1 MEHTSKQI
9 LLNKI
14 SKAFDLLRGS
24 LLDTFDSFKIIY
36 VLLAYKRFSDLF
48 EEGKVSKNA
57 LIKIPEGCSWS
68 QIETSSKQLF
78 KQIDINLKKIC
89 SVNNCLEGITEVLG
103 IDKYQLK
110 IPLPIQEELLNVF
123 NSIDLSLNSFSFKE
137 FVEIDSTLFHQQSI
151 LGRRGMNE
159 YVTPI
164 SLSKLMVKLLDPQI
178 TDKIYD
184 PFAGLGNTLIT
195 AVTHI
200 YENYGWPNEL
210 EQQHLLNL
218 NNNIDLYEKNNEI
231 LAWAKLR
238 LAIAGILS
246 NSTIKRGPL
255 SDLSMSNSGTDKAD
269 VVFLPPA
276 FSSQFIK
283 VEALNMKIPYEVDSI
298 LLPYNFGLSDNGR
311 MSVVLPQSFLFRK
324 DVRYFREVLFF
335 EEDCIEA
342 IIQLPAGLWPQ
353 ITIQTTL
360 FILSKNKHKDRK
372 HRALFTI
379 AECVQKDKITSI
391 SDKEIE
397 RIVATFKDFKVRTE
411 NEEIVTLEEIQQ
423 NNYDLSPSRYIGAFS
438 CEVKELKEKEK
449 GSHLGDICEI
459 IRGKSR
465 KPHEDKNGLP
475 FVTTKDL
482 AADVKLPFID
492 FNNVFLGQ
500 PTSERYIFRQKCIL
514 VSLVG
519 NNLKPTIFDP
529 KLSGTVEADE
539 YDKKYS
545 EILLGHNIAAIVPN
559 EEIIDFEY
567 LFYQL
572 YSRIVKKQHE
582 SSLRSIG
589 IPNISIQSL
598 KTVVI
603 PILKSLEDQR
613 AFIKQYKESLLK
625 AENAKYEALK
635 ERLKVFD
642 KKQEAE
648 FDIVRHLAHN
658 INPKIEI
665 AKSPIDS
672 VIKFLQD
679 KQIIDEIL
687 STRLDGTKETV
698 GDALNITVKS
708 LEQIYSVL
716 ESARKLVTREIRKED
731 FQGIDI
737 HELFVKD
744 IIPPF
749 SNKPYELIVKKV
761 NSKLDASIR
770 LHKES
775 FIEAINNIIRNAE
788 HHAFD
793 ESANDARLE
802 FYIGGNDEE
811 IIIDY
816 TNNGKRFPL
825 EMDEK
830 KFLSFGTKSSDSPG
844 EGLGGAWIG
853 KVIEAHDGSF
863 GIIRD
868 ENPVHFRITLPR
880 KVLK

>member
-14 SKAFDLLRGS
+14 SKAFDLLCGS

-36 VLLAYKRFSDLF
+36 VLLAYKRFNDLF
-48 EEGKVSKNA
+48 EEGKVSKNS

-68 QIETSSKQLF
+68 QIETSSKQIF
-78 KQIDINLKKIC
+78 KQIDINLKKIS
-89 SVNNCLEGITEVLG
+89 SVNNCLEGIAEVFD
-103 IDKYQLK
+103 IDKYQSK
-110 IPLPIQEELLNVF
+110 IPLPIQDELLNVF

-137 FVEIDSTLFHQQSI
+137 FVEIGSKLFHQHSI
-151 LGRRGMNE
+151 LGHRGME

-184 PFAGLGNTLIT
+184 PFAGLGDTLIT

-200 YENYGWPNEL
+200 YENYGWPNGY
-210 EQQHLLNL
+210 EQPTLSNK
-218 NNNIDLYEKNNEI
+218 IYLYDENEEI
-231 LAWAKLR
+231 LTLAKLR
-238 LAIAGILS
+238 LAIAGVLDNLTITRRGSILDLK
-246 NSTIKRGPL
+246 IK
-255 SDLSMSNSGTDKAD
+255 DKAD
-269 VVFLPPA
+269 VVFLRPP
-276 FSSQFIK
+276 FNRSIEIEETQK
-283 VEALNMKIPYEVDSI
+283 KIPEELFSI
-298 LLPYNFGLSDNGR
+298 TFSYFSLSDTGR
-311 MSVVLPQSFLFRK
+311 MSVVLPQSFLFRR
-324 DVRYFREVLFF
+324 DIRSVRETLFK
-335 EEDCIEA
+335 EDCIEA
-342 IIQLPAGLWPQ
+342 IIQLPVGLWPHTSLS
-353 ITIQTTL
+353 TIL
-360 FILSKNKHKDRK
+360 LVLNKNKLKERK
-372 HRALFTI
+372 HKVIFIKVDPVT
-379 AECVQKDKITSI
+379 KDGSISI
-391 SDKEIE
+391 SDKEIG
-397 RIVATFKDFKVRTE
+397 RIVATFKNFKVITE

-423 NNYDLSPSRYIGAFS
+423 NNYDLSTSQYIGAFS
-438 CEVKELKEKEK
+438 GEVKKLKENKT
-449 GSHLGDICEI
+449 GSPLGDICEI
-459 IRGKSR
+459 IRGRSR
-465 KPHEDKNGLP
+465 KPHEDKDGLP

-482 AADVKLPFID
+482 AVDVTRPFID

-514 VSLVG
+514 MSLVG

-529 KLSGTVEADE
+529 KLSDTVEADE

-572 YSRIVKKQHE
+572 YSPIVKKQHE

-613 AFIKQYKESLLK
+613 AFLKQYKESLLE

-658 INPKIEI
+658 IKPKIHMI
-665 AKSPIDS
+665 KSPI
-672 VIKFLQD
+672 VHVKNYLEE
-679 KQIIDEIL
+679 KQLLGEVL
-687 STRLDGTKETV
+687 STRLNGTKETL
-698 GDALNITVKS
+698 GDALNIAVKS
-708 LEQIYSVL
+708 SEQIHSIL
-716 ESARKLVTREIRKED
+716 ESARDLVTREIRKED
-731 FQGIDI
+731 FQDVDI
-737 HELFVKD
+737 YKLFESD
-744 IIPPF
+744 IKPLF
-749 SNKPYELIVKKV
+749 ANKPYKLIAKKV
-761 NSKLDASIR
+761 DSELDGSIQ

-788 HHAFD
+788 LHAFN
-793 ESANDARLE
+793 ESLSDARLE
-802 FYIGGNDEE
+802 FDINGNDEN

-816 TNNGKRFPL
+816 KNNGLPFPRN
-825 EMDEK
+825 MNEK
-830 KFLSFGTKSSDSPG
+830 DFLSFGTKSSDSPG

-853 KVIEAHDGSF
+853 KVIEAHNGSF
-863 GIIRD
+863 QIIRD

-880 KVLK
+880 KVKK

>member
-36 VLLAYKRFSDLF
+36 VLFAYKRFNDLF
-48 EEGKVSKNA
+48 EEGKVSEYS

-68 QIETSSKQLF
+68 QIETSSKQIF
-78 KQIDINLKKIC
+78 KQIDINLKKI
-89 SVNNCLEGITEVLG
+89 SSFNNCLEGIAEVFD
-103 IDKYQLK
+103 IDKYQSK

-151 LGRRGMNE
+151 LGRRGINE

-184 PFAGLGNTLIT
+184 PIAGMGDTLIT
-195 AVTHI
+195 AVSHI
-200 YENYGWPNEL
+200 YDNNGWPD
-210 EQQHLLNL
+210 EQVKYKMPND
-218 NNNIDLYEKNNEI
+218 IDFYEKNVVA
-231 LAWAKLR
+231 LALVKLR

-246 NSTIKRGPL
+246 NSTIKRGPIFEL
-255 SDLSMSNSGTDKAD
+255 DDFGLEGMNKAD
-269 VVFLPPA
+269 VVFLPA
-276 FSSQFIK
+276 FSSQLIK
-283 VEALNMKIPYEVDSI
+283 LKGSELHSILIPYD
-298 LLPYNFGLSDNGR
+298 YCLSDNGR

-324 DVRYFREVLFF
+324 DVRDDRELLF
-335 EEDCIEA
+335 EEIDCIEA

-353 ITIQTTL
+353 TTIETTL
-360 FILSKNKHKDRK
+360 LILSMNKPKDRK
-372 HRALFTI
+372 HKALFTI

-438 CEVKELKEKEK
+438 GEVKKLKENKT
-449 GSHLGDICEI
+449 GSPLGDICEI
-459 IRGKSR
+459 IRGRSR
-465 KPHEDKNGLP
+465 KPHEDKDGLP
-475 FVTTKDL
+475 FVTTKAL
-482 AADVKLPFID
+482 AVDVTRPFID
-492 FNNVFLGQ
+492 FNNVFHGQ

-519 NNLKPTIFDP
+519 NTLKPTIFDP
-529 KLSGTVEADE
+529 KLSDTVEVDE

-572 YSRIVKKQHE
+572 YSPIVKKQHE

-613 AFIKQYKESLLK
+613 AFIKQYKRSLLE

-658 INPKIEI
+658 IKPKIQI
-665 AKSPIDS
+665 AKSPITN
-672 VIKFLQD
+672 VIKFLQE
-679 KQIIDEIL
+679 KQLSYEIL

-708 LEQIYSVL
+708 LEQIQSVL

-731 FQGIDI
+731 FQDIDI
-737 HELFVKD
+737 YELFVKD
-744 IIPPF
+744 IIPIF
-749 SNKPYELIVKKV
+749 SNKPYILNVKKV
-761 NSKLDASIR
+761 NSKVDASIR

-788 HHAFD
+788 VHAFAK
-793 ESANDARLE
+793 SPKNAKLE
-802 FYIGGNDEE
+802 FDIDGNDEN

-816 TNNGKRFPL
+816 KNNGLPFPAN
-825 EMDEK
+825 MNK
-830 KFLSFGTKSSDSPG
+830 KEFFSFGTKSSDSPG

-853 KVIEAHDGSF
+853 KVIEAHNGTF
-863 GIIRD
+863 KIIRD
-868 ENPVHFRITLPR
+868 KNPVHFRIELPR
-880 KVLK
+880 KVVK

>member
-1 MEHTSKQI
+1 MKHISKQI

-14 SKAFDLLRGS
+14 FKAFDMLRNLTS
-24 LLDTFDSFKIIY
+24 ILSPFDSFKIIY
-36 VLLAYKRFSDLF
+36 VILAYKRFNDLF
-48 EEGKVSKNA
+48 EEGKVSKNS

-68 QIETSSKQLF
+68 QIATSSKQLF
-78 KQIDINLKKIC
+78 KQIDINLKNIS
-89 SVNNCLEGITEVLG
+89 SVNNCLEGIAEVLN
-103 IDKYQLK
+103 IDKYQSK

-123 NSIDLSLNSFSFKE
+123 NTINLSLNNFSFKD
-137 FVEIDSTLFHQQSI
+137 FIEIDSTLFHQQSI
-151 LGRRGMNE
+151 LGHRRTNE
-159 YVTPI
+159 YFTPI

-184 PFAGLGNTLIT
+184 PFAGLGDTLIT

-200 YENYGWPNEL
+200 YENYGWPNEV

-218 NNNIDLYEKNNEI
+218 NNNVDLYEENNEI
-231 LAWAKLR
+231 LALAKLR

-246 NSTIKRGPL
+246 TSTIKRGSL
-255 SDLSMSNSGTDKAD
+255 SELNIGMDKAD

-283 VEALNMKIPYEVDSI
+283 LEVPKIKIPYEVNSI
-298 LLPYNFGLSDNGR
+298 LFFYDFGLSDNGR

-324 DVRYFREVLFF
+324 DVRYFRETLF
-335 EEDCIEA
+335 EEIDCIEA

-353 ITIQTTL
+353 TAIQTTL

-372 HRALFTI
+372 HKALFTI
-379 AECVQKDKITSI
+379 ADCVQKDKITSI

-411 NEEIVTLEEIQQ
+411 NEEVVTLEEIQQ

-438 CEVKELKEKEK
+438 GELKKLKEKGK
-449 GSHLGDICEI
+449 GSYLGDICEI
-459 IRGKSR
+459 IRGRSS
-465 KPHEDKNGLP
+465 KPNENKDGLP

-482 AADVKLPFID
+482 AVDIRRPSIGFKD
-492 FNNVFLGQ
+492 VFLGQ
-500 PTSERYIFRQKCIL
+500 PTSERHIFRQKCIL

-529 KLSGTVEADE
+529 KLSDTVEDDE
-539 YDKKYS
+539 YDEKYP
-545 EILLGHNIAAIVPN
+545 EILLGKNIAAIVPN
-559 EEIIDFEY
+559 EEIVDFEY

-572 YSRIVKKQHE
+572 YSATVKKQHE

-589 IPNISIQSL
+589 IPNISIQSF
-598 KTVVI
+598 KTIVI

-613 AFIKQYKESLLK
+613 ASVKQDKRSLLEI
-625 AENAKYEALK
+625 ENLKYEALK

-642 KKQEAE
+642 KKQKAE
-648 FDIVRHLAHN
+648 FDIVRHLVHN
-658 INPKIEI
+658 IKPKIQI
-665 AKSPIDS
+665 AKSPITN
-672 VIKFLQD
+672 VIKFLQE
-679 KQIIDEIL
+679 KQLSDEIL
-687 STRLDGTKETV
+687 STRLDSTKETV

-708 LEQIYSVL
+708 LEQIQSVL
-716 ESARKLVTREIRKED
+716 ESARELVTREIRKED
-731 FQGIDI
+731 FQDIDI
-737 HELFVKD
+737 YELFVKD
-744 IIPPF
+744 IIPIF
-749 SNKPYELIVKKV
+749 SNKPYKLIVKKV
-761 NSKLDASIR
+761 NSKVDASIR

-793 ESANDARLE
+793 ESANDARVE
-802 FYIGGNDEE
+802 FYIDGNDEK

-816 TNNGKRFPL
+816 TNNGKCFPL
-825 EMDEK
+825 EMNEK

-868 ENPVHFRITLPR
+868 ETPVHFRIILPR
-880 KVLK
+880 KVVK